1 MRLESEHTHYRTRF
15 EMYARESPDD
25 VLPHV
30 LQVLYDWLCNKE
42 RKLHPDGGSELLR
55 RLEDTAFDCRVDH
68 PNLVHEECRTSR
80 ALLDGM
86 SCPNVY
92 DGEIGTRRG
101 SPFWPSTAGT
111 SCVQTWPGF

>member
-1 MRLESEHTHYRTRF
+1 
-15 EMYARESPDD
+15 
-25 VLPHV
+25 
-30 LQVLYDWLCNKE
+30 LYDWLCNKE

-55 RLEDTAFDCRVDH
+55 RLEGTAFDCRVDH

-92 DGEIGTRRG
+92 DGGIGTGEEVRSGLRRQAHLVCKHG
-101 SPFWPSTAGT
+101 QDSEPLNQL
-111 SCVQTWPGF
+111 VELDIK